1 MSNVTKQNREISSL
15 QPTAQVAC
23 GLFLEECKK
32 KGINIFV
39 TEYHRS
45 QERQNWLY
53 EQGRTRPGKVIT
65 WTRNSN
71 HSTGYAWDIA
81 CSPPKDLYDS
91 KIIVRAGEVAKKLG
105 IEWGG
110 TWKEQDTPHFQ
121 VSKNWKAPTAITID
135 VELEKAV
142 NKIIASGIN
151 INAATWNKVENINLR
166 NVPALI
172 NKLGGLDKL
181 VKDKI
186 ISSKELWESGEYNEN
201 HVIVLI
207 KKVAVTL

>member
-1 MSNVTKQNREISSL
+1 MSDPTKQNRDINSL
-15 QPTAQVAC
+15 QSVAQKAC
-23 GLFLEECKK
+23 SLFLDECSKR
-32 KGINIFV
+32 GIKIFV

-81 CSPPKDLYDS
+81 VSPPHDLYDG
-91 KIIVRAGEVAKKLG
+91 KIIAYAGEVAKKLG

-110 TWKEQDTPHFQ
+110 SWKEQDTPHFQ
-121 VSKNWKAPTAITID
+121 VSTNWKAPTIQD
-135 VELEKAV
+135 EDYQKAV
-142 NKIIASGIN
+142 QKLVMANIIGSP
-151 INAATWNKVENINLR
+151 AAWQKVNLK
-166 NVPALI
+166 NVPALL
-172 NKLGGLDKL
+172 NKLGGVQKL
-181 VKDKI
+181 YEKKI

-201 HVIVLI
+201 HVIALI
-207 KKVAVTL
+207 KKVAAIL